1 MERLWDANVAE
12 NRAFDAI
19 RERLNEGVGPHDS
32 KVAVLRLVGVYG
44 KAVEK
49 RKAIELRDAIL
60 ERVPS

>member
-1 MERLWDANVAE
+1 MERLWDALVAE
-12 NRAFDAI
+12 GRAFDAI
-19 RERLNEGVGPHDS
+19 RERLNQGVLPEDP
-32 KVAVLRLVGVYG
+32 KVPVLKLIGAYG